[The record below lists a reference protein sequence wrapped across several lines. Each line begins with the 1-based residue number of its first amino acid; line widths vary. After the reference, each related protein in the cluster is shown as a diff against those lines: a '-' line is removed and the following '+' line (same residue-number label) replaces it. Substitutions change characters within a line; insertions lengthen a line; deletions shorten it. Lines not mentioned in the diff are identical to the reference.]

1 MSSYNP
7 NVPTG
12 LVNLDEDYLNLQLNF
27 QQADLSFA
35 KDHFAFSDQTANNGF
50 HKQTTFVNEAA
61 PTTAAGQLAL
71 YSKGAV
77 GGPSQLFLI
86 RDNNAGTEVALTPN
100 PGVGGVGNI
109 ISAQNGYSWLP
120 GSMLI
125 QWGFDAIGAVPSNT
139 AINFLVPFSGAWLPV
154 VTITQAGG
162 VSNTANSM
170 IISRTNTN
178 FTVHNNSTIVAVF
191 WMAIGP
197 I

>member
-1 MSSYNP
+1 MSTYNP
-7 NVPTG
+7 AVPTG

-50 HKQTTFVNEAA
+50 HKQTTFVNEPA
-61 PTTAAGQLAL
+61 PVTIGGQLAL
-71 YSKGAV
+71 YSKGAA

-86 RDNNAGTEVALTPN
+86 RDANAGTEIALTPN
-100 PGVGGVGNI
+100 PAVVGNI

-120 GSMLI
+120 GSILF
-125 QWGFDAIGAVPSNT
+125 QWGFDAIGAVADT
-139 AINFLVPFSGAWLPV
+139 IINFPIPFGVAWLPV
-154 VTITQAGG
+154 VNLTQAGNISSG
-162 VSNTANSM
+162 ASTM
-170 IISRTNTN
+170 ILARTNSN
-178 FTVHNNSTIVAVF
+178 FSVHNNSTIVAVF